1 MSQSDA
7 LQRAAAR
14 LDLAVDQLEIFLR
27 QAFAEAE
34 DGVSLAG
41 LREQVRF
48 LTEERDRLL
57 RELDAERARA
67 RGLSAANEE
76 VSGRLEA
83 VMVSLKDLM
92 PANPR

>member
-7 LQRAAAR
+7 LKRAAAR
-14 LDLAVDQLEIFLR
+14 LDLAVDQLETFLR

-34 DGVSLAG
+34 DGVSLAA

-48 LTEERDRLL
+48 LTEDRDRLL
-57 RELDAERARA
+57 RELEAERARV

-83 VMVSLKDLM
+83 VIVTLKDLM